1 LSKSLE
7 EAKSLRQANEVLKV
21 RMEEGREERRREI
34 EIIKGNMREA
44 WREELEII
52 RREMGGGEEE

>member
-1 LSKSLE
+1 MSKSLE

>member
-1 LSKSLE
+1 
-7 EAKSLRQANEVLKV
+7 
-21 RMEEGREERRREI
+21 MEEGREERRREI